1 MKSDFIIQ
9 FLNTIG
15 INKLIGVIGSGDS
28 FKIAESVIHAGG
40 EFIETP
46 NEFSAPIIASSMNKV
61 GTEKNFCASISI
73 RGPGMVTS
81 LPGIYHN
88 FLEDLKSLSIS
99 ESLSDI
105 DSMNSF
111 HKDFDLESALNSVSS
126 NTKPVKKSL
135 VDFDYN
141 FKLNDDIRMVHLTSG
156 NDNFFSYRRSSVEMC
171 SNQKEKFGLLQN
183 RKLFVVGKRGI
194 QQSEVIKLLN
204 THVPFFLTPAALPY
218 INLNLPNYLGVWT
231 GMEQFKYLQN
241 DSNFLINSTIIRL
254 GVMKR
259 ELLTL
264 KENACHFDIPLL
276 PDKTKMNLTQ
286 FLEHFGLNLASN
298 EQTIIRDLREKIAF
312 GSKGWSVFTA
322 IFILNE
328 LGDDY
333 NLVFDVGSFATI
345 IENYV
350 IKFDKLRLHSS
361 FIGKFM
367 GTAASMAIGVSIAEP
382 VVPVMCLIG
391 EGGFAAAISE
401 ITAIASLQ
409 LPVCT
414 IVFSNNAM
422 HSVVSGKTIKP
433 EHLNKY
439 LPVNYAVLE
448 KMIISDMP
456 VYFAHSSEDFLNI
469 LNSWDKKSPILM
481 FLKFEEYDYVKGVE
495 SLR

>member
-1 MKSDFIIQ
+1 
-9 FLNTIG
+9 
-15 INKLIGVIGSGDS
+15 
-28 FKIAESVIHAGG
+28 
-40 EFIETP
+40 
-46 NEFSAPIIASSMNKV
+46 
-61 GTEKNFCASISI
+61 
-73 RGPGMVTS
+73 
-81 LPGIYHN
+81 
-88 FLEDLKSLSIS
+88 
-99 ESLSDI
+99 
-105 DSMNSF
+105 
-111 HKDFDLESALNSVSS
+111 
-126 NTKPVKKSL
+126 
-135 VDFDYN
+135 
-141 FKLNDDIRMVHLTSG
+141 
-156 NDNFFSYRRSSVEMC
+156 
-171 SNQKEKFGLLQN
+171 
-183 RKLFVVGKRGI
+183 
-194 QQSEVIKLLN
+194 
-204 THVPFFLTPAALPY
+204 
-218 INLNLPNYLGVWT
+218 
-231 GMEQFKYLQN
+231 
-241 DSNFLINSTIIRL
+241 
-254 GVMKR
+254 
-259 ELLTL
+259 L